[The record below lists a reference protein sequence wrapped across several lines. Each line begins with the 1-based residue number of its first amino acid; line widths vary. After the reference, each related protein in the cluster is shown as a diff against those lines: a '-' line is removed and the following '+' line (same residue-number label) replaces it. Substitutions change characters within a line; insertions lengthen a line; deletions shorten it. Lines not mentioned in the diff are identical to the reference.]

1 VPARPAADT
10 SVEQEEQESQMPI
23 TRVLSA
29 QWCVALSL
37 IVFAVALAG
46 ALPAAPAGPIPPSAD
61 GQAIFRY
68 DTFGDEQQWTDRLR
82 MHEVIQSAVSPAV
95 ALSVGLN
102 VDSEALPAGFLASH
116 DLNDPATT
124 VELIRVNAVI
134 GVRGQVDGG
143 VLTSVGVTCALCH
156 SRADD
161 SVTTGI
167 GRRLDGW
174 ANTRLNPGAIIAL
187 SPALDASQKAVYNSW
202 GAGRYDPRFN
212 IDGVNGPVV
221 IPPAFGLE
229 GVGFET
235 YTGDGPVS
243 YWNNYVAV
251 TQMGGHGSFSDPRLG
266 ISIVQ
271 TPDLVTPKLRALVKY
286 ELSLKTPQP
295 AAGSFDPKAARRGQ
309 GVFRG
314 VAQCARCHTPPTYT
328 DVLGKGNLDAPLLHD
343 PSETGMDPVYAS
355 RSATGRYRA
364 TPLRALA
371 THAPYFHDGSAPD
384 LRAVVEHYTRVL
396 GLSLSDRQKDDLV
409 EFLKSL

>member
-1 VPARPAADT
+1 MSLSPRMSPRSCV
-10 SVEQEEQESQMPI
+10 
-23 TRVLSA
+23 VLSFLLFA
-29 QWCVALSL
+29 GSAGFALRPRVS
-37 IVFAVALAG
+37 AAAAKPALG
-46 ALPAAPAGPIPPSAD
+46 D

-68 DTFGDEQQWTDRLR
+68 DTFGDEQLWTDQLR

-102 VDSEALPAGFLASH
+102 VDIDALPPGFLASH

-124 VELIRVNAVI
+124 VELIGLDAVI
-134 GVRGQVDGG
+134 GIKGRVDAGT
-143 VLTSVGVTCALCH
+143 LTSVGVTCALCH

-161 SVTTGI
+161 SVAPGI

-174 ANTRLNPGAIIAL
+174 ANSRLNSGAIIAL
-187 SPALDASQKAVYNSW
+187 SPALDAAQKAVYNSW
-202 GAGRYDPRFN
+202 GPGRHDPRFN
-212 IDGVNGPVV
+212 IDGINAPVV
-221 IPPAFGLE
+221 IPPAFGLKD
-229 GVGFET
+229 VGLET

-266 ISIVQ
+266 IEIVQ
-271 TPDLVTPKLRALVKY
+271 TPDLVAPKLPALVQY
-286 ELSLKTPQP
+286 ELSLKTPPP
-295 AAGSFDPKAARRGQ
+295 ARGSFDAQAAQRGQ

-314 VAQCARCHTPPTYT
+314 QGRCAQCHTPPTYT
-328 DVLGKGNLDAPLLHD
+328 DVLGHGSPSAPVLHA
-343 PSETGMDPVYAS
+343 PSETGMDPLYAS
-355 RSATGRYRA
+355 RSATGLYRT

-384 LRAVVEHYTRVL
+384 LRAVVDHYVKVL
-396 GLSLSDRQKDDLV
+396 RLTLSERQKADLV